1 MNRINRQSL
10 KPPMASIP
18 GANFVLR
25 SARQEDLK
33 DLRDLASQF
42 SLLNL
47 PADKKILAEKIARSV
62 GSFAGEID
70 KSEAEYLFVCEDLET
85 NSVVGSSLILAKH
98 GTEDI
103 PHYYFKIT
111 KRNRFSD
118 DLGVGFIH
126 QVLQFKEDTN
136 GPTEVGGL
144 LIDRSYRRRPEKL
157 GKQISL
163 VRFLY
168 MAMRPE
174 EFESRVLC
182 ELTPPLGEGGR
193 SEFWEALGRRF
204 TGLPYQEADLIS
216 QRNKEFIS
224 SLFPEEDIYLALLD
238 SRARVDLGR
247 VGQETRPAQHLLE
260 SIGFEYLNEVDP
272 FDGGPHYGAE
282 LKNISIVKNTRETKV
297 VAIGSG
303 GTVAFGERRGVT
315 GTTLAGV
322 KVDGEFR
329 AVWTPFEDRGIEGF
343 AMPSAVMKTLDVVDG
358 ESVFCS
364 PVA

>member
-10 KPPMASIP
+10 SQPVTPST
-18 GANFVLR
+18 GAKFVLR
-25 SARQEDLK
+25 SARLDDLK
-33 DLRDLASQF
+33 DLKDLASQF

-47 PADKKILAEKIARSV
+47 PADKKVLTEKIERSV
-62 GSFAGEID
+62 GSFAGELPKD
-70 KSEAEYLFVCEDLET
+70 QAEYLFVCEDLET
-85 NSVVGSSLILAKH
+85 ESIVGSSLILAKH

-103 PHYYFKIT
+103 PHYFFRIS

-126 QVLQFKEDTN
+126 QVLQFREDTD

-144 LIDRSYRRRPEKL
+144 LIDRTYRRRPEKL

-168 MAMRPE
+168 MAMFPE

-224 SLFPEEDIYLALLD
+224 SLFPEDDIYLALLD

-272 FDGGPHYGAE
+272 FDGGPHYGVE
-282 LKNISIVKNTRETKV
+282 LKNISIVKNCRKV
-297 VAIGSG
+297 KAHALGASG
-303 GTVAFGERRGVT
+303 VGEKRQ
-315 GTTLAGV
+315 LAGMTLTGV
-322 KVDGEFR
+322 KRDGEFR
-329 AVWTPFEDRGIEGF
+329 AVWTPYEDRGTDGIAVSSAAISTLGIE
-343 AMPSAVMKTLDVVDG
+343 DG
-358 ESVFCS
+358 EEVSSS
-364 PVA
+364 PVS